1 MKKEIQV
8 TSLTKL
14 KEYSAGQVV
23 ELPPFAEGMPFI
35 ARLRRPSLLALCKS
49 GRIPNSLLS
58 TANSL
63 FTGRPTEKKAA
74 KADTQMREYFEVF
87 DAICEAAFVE
97 PTWDEL
103 KQNNIQLTDDQYTY
117 IFNYTQ
123 NGVKA
128 LESFRIEQTNL
139 RSDSTK

>member
-49 GRIPNSLLS
+49 GKIPNSLLS

-63 FTGRPTEKKAA
+63 FTGRPPEKKAA
-74 KADTQMREYFEVF
+74 KADTQMKEYFEVF

-128 LESFRIEQTNL
+128 LESFRIEQTNP

>member
-1 MKKEIQV
+1 MK
-8 TSLTKL
+8 
-14 KEYSAGQVV
+14 
-23 ELPPFAEGMPFI
+23 
-35 ARLRRPSLLALCKS
+35 
-49 GRIPNSLLS
+49 
-58 TANSL
+58 
-63 FTGRPTEKKAA
+63 
-74 KADTQMREYFEVF
+74 EYFEVF